1 MENDTHHAFLEKR
14 RQLERVKVRRIRAAE
29 KFRNLQYRNFDQ
41 LYDFEIINCEAQYD
55 VEVQQLRDEMAEDI
69 GRQISA
75 VRESLRSF
83 CEDADAGDIA
93 PMTLRRKPPKAKVL
107 PSRKA
112 AEGRGREAADS
123 GEAGKTP
130 HEALALS
137 SAAAAATAPRA
148 GSVFLQPTLGEA
160 DIRSDLAGIVQDLR
174 TAASR
179 YDGIGSDGLEVQA
192 PGPGVL
198 VAGPITVLVGDLV
211 QATSSLSGE
220 DFLGTVAAVSALEQ
234 CLYLK
239 LLGGGEVR
247 VRFRHVATGQVR
259 LTKRGSAL
267 GEQDLA
273 FQQVLSQAEGNGTLE
288 KAPADADADMDVDA
302 GADADAAGEAAEG
315 PADAAGKGAEGKA
328 PTKEEEDEEEDRSQE
343 EETPPGRRSRR
354 GASRKDRR

>member
-112 AEGRGREAADS
+112 AEGSGREAAAS

-179 YDGIGSDGLEVQA
+179 YDGIGSDGLE
-192 PGPGVL
+192 
-198 VAGPITVLVGDLV
+198 
-211 QATSSLSGE
+211 
-220 DFLGTVAAVSALEQ
+220 
-234 CLYLK
+234 
-239 LLGGGEVR
+239 
-247 VRFRHVATGQVR
+247 VR